1 MPPHSSETR
10 PPLAREPKARP
21 VPGPIFTSR
30 CASAP
35 GKRDGRVIW
44 RASGPCGRKKG
55 GRNAP
60 LEKRE
65 HDAYARKLD
74 REFRKLDLQTRA
86 ERTYDTVLAPMPVR
100 CGSVYG
106 SRMVERCSSEVAWQ
120 VETPLLSCPSTL
132 RRTAFDYRLSANG
145 TAAVAR
151 RSPDELRTICTVT
164 LGDSSENRCQ
174 CMRMD
179 RCGYQDCSVVAE
191 SAPQKIFGRGAKN
204 ARRADKFTATT

>member
-1 MPPHSSETR
+1 MPPHRSETCR
-10 PPLAREPKARP
+10 PLAREPKARP

-35 GKRDGRVIW
+35 GRRDGRVIW

-106 SRMVERCSSEVAWQ
+106 SRMVERCSSEVARQ

-151 RSPDELRTICTVT
+151 RSPDELRNPQDEQEITGAGSESYSSRRRRNDR
-164 LGDSSENRCQ
+164 GDRGNVPPLPAHS
-174 CMRMD
+174 
-179 RCGYQDCSVVAE
+179 GSVHLFR
-191 SAPQKIFGRGAKN
+191 SAAL
-204 ARRADKFTATT
+204 T